1 MIPHLE
7 ANRAASPTQRIYV
20 EDQWRRSAVKI
31 SGEDQENAKALC
43 FREGGFGLAATAG
56 KINSAGA

>member
-1 MIPHLE
+1 MWKI
-7 ANRAASPTQRIYV
+7 SG